1 MPTIEELFKTK
12 KLISGQTA
20 EQQYDIRNTADI
32 KRTPYNVLM
41 RPSFAIAQL
50 ARKTLSGR
58 LSETKLEEE
67 VTGLRILATTTSPI
81 IYGTDVL
88 KFSKK
93 TRGIV
98 EDMKQGAN
106 GTEGVVGKLT
116 SFIEKGEKFGN
127 DLLSKIGAKLPEDLI
142 PSRIVLNTD
151 FKNGKVSKTMVTLAN
166 LKSNSGGNLLGNL
179 IKDNLQGRPNP
190 NQILGSALSLGKKKL
205 NTLLLGSP
213 SQAAVNFAKDG
224 GDNYDNNSPYGGVL
238 RGAQYLPEDLINL
251 RNDLSSKLNTY
262 EKPAEPTPFT
272 VAKIPYTNYIAVPVF
287 SKEPKQMYS
296 KAKSIAT
303 ENLLEVKKGMAD
315 YSKTGKRGDELNRLV
330 QYNSKDGLKPDDR
343 DPNLP
348 TLKSL
353 DLVELKFWSVAKQAA
368 VNFRATVTGIT
379 ETVSPTWDTQK
390 FVGNPFNFYTY
401 SNIERSVNFAFKIY
415 ALNADELKAC
425 WQKINFLTNL
435 TYPQGYAGNI
445 AVIPPFIRFTL
456 GSMHVN
462 KEAFISDLSY
472 EIPDDAPWEI
482 DAEGLGM
489 GEYILPKV
497 VNVTITLKL
506 VETVGSTHQLA
517 TAERKA
523 VAETKKA
530 DGTVVPAVPAAPAIA
545 ASAKRLYGYGASNPN
560 QIVND
565 DRVKNLDKGGDPL
578 KTTQV
583 SDSPNASAAQKAENP
598 VATAPK
604 ESQDPKGIPVEEY
617 KGYKIYLKQNLPYF
631 YMESRSG
638 DGPVVHKGPESRSAT
653 EGELIRFEKDWI
665 DNEAGAA
672 SAFKEVGKD
681 IANKLNNQSILL
693 GGY

>member
-41 RPSFAIAQL
+41 RPSFKIAEI
-50 ARKTLSGR
+50 ARRNLSSR
-58 LSETKLEEE
+58 LGETKLEAE
-67 VTGLRILATTTSPI
+67 VTGLRILANTTSPI
-81 IYGTDVL
+81 IYGTDIL
-88 KFSKK
+88 KFSTK

-98 EDMKQGAN
+98 EEMKQGAN

-116 SFIEKGEKFGN
+116 SFINKAEKFGN

-142 PSRIVLNTD
+142 PSRIVLNSD
-151 FKNGKVSKTMVTLAN
+151 FKKSKVSNTMVTLAT
-166 LKSNSGGNLLGNL
+166 LKTNSGGNLLGKL
-179 IKDNLQGRPNP
+179 IKNNLQGRPNP
-190 NQILGSALSLGKKKL
+190 NQILGSALELGKKKL

-224 GDNYDNNSPYGGVL
+224 GDKYDNDSPYGEVMI
-238 RGAQYLPEDLINL
+238 GAQYLPEDLIDI
-251 RNDLSSKLNTY
+251 RNDLSSKYVAY
-262 EKPAEPTPFT
+262 ETP
-272 VAKIPYTNYIAVPVF
+272 KINLPLPITNYIAVPTF

-296 KAKSIAT
+296 KTKLMDS
-303 ENLLEVKKGMAD
+303 LEVKRGIRKG
-315 YSKTGKRGDELNRLV
+315 SDELNRLV
-330 QYNSKDGLKPDDR
+330 QYDSTDGLTPNGR

-368 VNFRATVTGIT
+368 VNFRATITGIT

-472 EIPDDAPWEI
+472 EIPDDAPWETGE
-482 DAEGLGM
+482 DGM
-489 GEYILPKV
+489 GEYILPKL
-497 VNVTITLKL
+497 VNVTMTLKL
-506 VETVGSTHQLA
+506 VETVGSTYQMA

-523 VAETKKA
+523 VAEGKTA
-530 DGTVVPAVPAAPAIA
+530 DGKVVPAVPAAPAIA
-545 ASAKRLYGYGASNPN
+545 PSAKRLYGYGASNPN
-560 QIVND
+560 QIIND
-565 DRVKNLDKGGDPL
+565 DKIKNLDKGGDPL
-578 KTTQV
+578 KQTQV
-583 SDSPNASAAQKAENP
+583 SDSPNASTSQKAENP
-598 VATAPK
+598 VKAAQPSK
-604 ESQDPKGIPVEEY
+604 EDIEAIIKAITT
-617 KGYKIYLKQNLPYF
+617 KKI
-631 YMESRSG
+631 
-638 DGPVVHKGPESRSAT
+638 
-653 EGELIRFEKDWI
+653 
-665 DNEAGAA
+665 
-672 SAFKEVGKD
+672 
-681 IANKLNNQSILL
+681 
-693 GGY
+693 

>member
-41 RPSFAIAQL
+41 RPSFKIAEI
-50 ARKTLSGR
+50 ARRNLSSR
-58 LSETKLEEE
+58 LGETKLEAE
-67 VTGLRILATTTSPI
+67 VTGLRILASTTSPI
-81 IYGTDVL
+81 IYGTDIL
-88 KFSKK
+88 KFAKK

-98 EDMKQGAN
+98 EDMKQGTSGAEA
-106 GTEGVVGKLT
+106 GVGKLT
-116 SFIEKGEKFGN
+116 SFINKAENFGN
-127 DLLSKIGAKLPEDLI
+127 NLLSKIGAKLPEDLI
-142 PSRIVLNTD
+142 PSRIVLNSD
-151 FKNGKVSKTMVTLAN
+151 FKKGKVSDTMVTLSK
-166 LKSNSGGNLLGNL
+166 LKTNSGGNLLGKL

-190 NQILGSALSLGKKKL
+190 NQILGSALELGKKKL

-224 GDNYDNNSPYGGVL
+224 GDNYDIESPYGKVMTPAL
-238 RGAQYLPEDLINL
+238 YLKEDAIAE
-251 RNDLSSKLNTY
+251 RNDLSSKFVAY
-262 EKPAEPTPFT
+262 EPDKFNLPLP
-272 VAKIPYTNYIAVPVF
+272 ITNYIAVPAF

-296 KAKSIAT
+296 KRKSTAT
-303 ENLLEVKKGMAD
+303 ENLLEVKKGMRNG
-315 YSKTGKRGDELNRLV
+315 SDELNRIV
-330 QYNSKDGLKPDDR
+330 QYESADGLKPSGR
-343 DPNLP
+343 DVNLP

-368 VNFRATVTGIT
+368 VNFRATLTGIT
-379 ETVSPTWDTQK
+379 ETISPTWDTQK

-401 SNIERSVNFAFKIY
+401 SNIERSINFAFKIY

-445 AVIPPFIRFTL
+445 AVVPPFIRFTL

-489 GEYILPKV
+489 GEYILPKIL
-497 VNVTITLKL
+497 NVTMTLKL
-506 VETVGSTHQLA
+506 VETVGSTYQMA

-523 VAETKKA
+523 VAEGKTA
-530 DGTVVPAVPAAPAIA
+530 DGKVVPAVPAAPAIA

-560 QIVND
+560 QILND
-565 DRVKNLDKGGDPL
+565 DRIKNLDKGGDPI
-578 KTTQV
+578 KQTQV
-583 SDSPNASAAQKAENP
+583 SDSPNASTAEKPENP
-598 VATAPK
+598 VAEAPK
-604 ESQDPKGIPVEEY
+604 QKIGPNGIFVEKYKDLNIYKKPKGGNFVYIV
-617 KGYKIYLKQNLPYF
+617 
-631 YMESRSG
+631 R
-638 DGPVVHKGPESRSAT
+638 DGEQPLHAGPEGRR
-653 EGELIRFEKDWI
+653 EDELLSYERKWI
-665 DNEAGAA
+665 DNFVDGP
-672 SAFKEVGKD
+672 SR
-681 IANKLNNQSILL
+681 
-693 GGY
+693 

>member
-50 ARKTLSGR
+50 ARKNLSSR
-58 LSETKLEEE
+58 LKETKLEEE
-67 VTGLRILATTTSPI
+67 VTGLRILASTTSPI
-81 IYGTDVL
+81 IYGTDIL
-88 KFSKK
+88 KFSRK

-116 SFIEKGEKFGN
+116 SFISKAESFGN
-127 DLLSKIGAKLPEDLI
+127 NLLSKIGAKLPEDLI
-142 PSRIVLNTD
+142 PSRIVLNSD
-151 FKNGKVSKTMVTLAN
+151 FKKSKVSETMVTLTK
-166 LKSNSGGNLLGNL
+166 LKTNSGGNLLGKL

-190 NQILGSALSLGKKKL
+190 NQILGSALELGKKKL

-224 GDNYDNNSPYGGVL
+224 GDNYDIDSKYGETMI
-238 RGAQYLPEDLINL
+238 GAQYLPDDLIDM
-251 RNDLSSKLNTY
+251 RNDLSSKY
-262 EKPAEPTPFT
+262 VAYKTPE
-272 VAKIPYTNYIAVPVF
+272 INLPLPITNYISVPTF

-296 KAKSIAT
+296 KTKSM
-303 ENLLEVKKGMAD
+303 NSLEVKRGMRNG
-315 YSKTGKRGDELNRLV
+315 SDELNRIV
-330 QYNSKDGLKPDDR
+330 QYESADGLKPSGR
-343 DPNLP
+343 DVNLP

-368 VNFRATVTGIT
+368 VNFRATLTGIT

-445 AVIPPFIRFTL
+445 AVVPPFIRFTL
-456 GSMHVN
+456 GSMYVN

-472 EIPDDAPWEI
+472 EIPDDAPWETGE
-482 DAEGLGM
+482 DGM
-489 GEYILPKV
+489 DEYILPKI
-497 VNVTITLKL
+497 VNVTMTLKL
-506 VETVGSTHQLA
+506 VETVGSTYQMGV
-517 TAERKA
+517 AERKA
-523 VAETKKA
+523 VAEGKTA
-530 DGTVVPAVPAAPAIA
+530 DGKVVPAVPAAPGIA

-560 QIVND
+560 QILND
-565 DRVKNLDKGGDPL
+565 DRIKNLDKGGDPL
-578 KTTQV
+578 KQTQV
-583 SDSPNASAAQKAENP
+583 SDSPNASAAQKTGNP
-598 VATAPK
+598 VAEAPK
-604 ESQDPKGIPVEEY
+604 EPQDPKGKFVGDY
-617 KGYKIYLKQNLPYF
+617 KGLKLYVKDVNGGNKIITSYKGDAAITNNATNKNNKGKLTEAQLIQYEKEYIDKNLT
-631 YMESRSG
+631 R
-638 DGPVVHKGPESRSAT
+638 
-653 EGELIRFEKDWI
+653 
-665 DNEAGAA
+665 
-672 SAFKEVGKD
+672 
-681 IANKLNNQSILL
+681 LL
-693 GGY
+693 DK

>member
-81 IYGTDVL
+81 IYGTDIL
-88 KFSKK
+88 KFSRK

-98 EDMKQGAN
+98 EDMKQGTGGA
-106 GTEGVVGKLT
+106 EGIGGKLT
-116 SFIEKGEKFGN
+116 SFIAKGEKFGN
-127 DLLSKIGAKLPEDLI
+127 ELLSKIGAKLPEDLI

-151 FKNGKVSKTMVTLAN
+151 FKKSKVSETMVTLTK
-166 LKSNSGGNLLGNL
+166 LKSNSGGNLLGKL

-190 NQILGSALSLGKKKL
+190 NQILGSALELGKKKL

-224 GDNYDNNSPYGGVL
+224 GDNYDNDSKYGDVMTPAL
-238 RGAQYLPEDLINL
+238 YLKEDAIAQ
-251 RNDLSSKLNTY
+251 RNDLSSKYVAY
-262 EKPAEPTPFT
+262 ETPKFNLPLP
-272 VAKIPYTNYIAVPVF
+272 ITNYIAVPTF

-296 KAKSIAT
+296 KTKLMDS
-303 ENLLEVKKGMAD
+303 LEVKKGMRNG
-315 YSKTGKRGDELNRLV
+315 SDELNRIV
-330 QYNSKDGLKPDDR
+330 QYESADGLKPTGR
-343 DPNLP
+343 DATLP
-348 TLKSL
+348 TLKEL

-368 VNFRATVTGIT
+368 INFRATVTGIT

-456 GSMHVN
+456 GSMHIN

-472 EIPDDAPWEI
+472 EIPDDAPWETG
-482 DAEGLGM
+482 ENGM
-489 GEYILPKV
+489 SEYILPKII
-497 VNVTITLKL
+497 NVTITLKL

-530 DGTVVPAVPAAPAIA
+530 DGTVVPAVPAAPGIA

-560 QIVND
+560 QILND
-565 DRVKNLDKGGDPL
+565 DRIKNLDKGGDPI
-578 KTTQV
+578 KQTQV
-583 SDSPNASAAQKAENP
+583 SDSPNTSTAQKPENP
-598 VATAPK
+598 VAAAPK
-604 ESQDPKGIPVEEY
+604 EPEDPKGKLITEY
-617 KGYKIYLKQNLPYF
+617 KGLKLYETQRGPYKTITSWK
-631 YMESRSG
+631 G
-638 DGPVVHKGPESRSAT
+638 DENWYTGPA
-653 EGELIRFEKDWI
+653 
-665 DNEAGAA
+665 NAAA
-672 SAFKEVGKD
+672 STQLLVDTMKLFIDSRLENEGKRT
-681 IANKLNNQSILL
+681 A
-693 GGY
+693 

>member
-1 MPTIEELFKTK
+1 
-12 KLISGQTA
+12 
-20 EQQYDIRNTADI
+20 
-32 KRTPYNVLM
+32 
-41 RPSFAIAQL
+41 
-50 ARKTLSGR
+50 
-58 LSETKLEEE
+58 
-67 VTGLRILATTTSPI
+67 
-81 IYGTDVL
+81 
-88 KFSKK
+88 
-93 TRGIV
+93 
-98 EDMKQGAN
+98 
-106 GTEGVVGKLT
+106 
-116 SFIEKGEKFGN
+116 
-127 DLLSKIGAKLPEDLI
+127 
-142 PSRIVLNTD
+142 
-151 FKNGKVSKTMVTLAN
+151 MVTLTK
-166 LKSNSGGNLLGNL
+166 LKSNSGGNLLGKL

-190 NQILGSALSLGKKKL
+190 NQILGSALELGKKKL

-224 GDNYDNNSPYGGVL
+224 GDNYDNDSPYGKVMT
-238 RGAQYLPEDLINL
+238 GAQYLPEDMIDL
-251 RNDLSSKLNTY
+251 RNDLSSKY
-262 EKPAEPTPFT
+262 VAYKTPE
-272 VAKIPYTNYIAVPVF
+272 VNLPLPITNYIPVPTF

-296 KAKSIAT
+296 KRKSIAT
-303 ENLLEVKKGMAD
+303 ENLLEVKKGMRNG
-315 YSKTGKRGDELNRLV
+315 SDELNRIV
-330 QYNSKDGLKPDDR
+330 QYESADGLKPTGR
-343 DPNLP
+343 DATLP

-560 QIVND
+560 QILND
-565 DRVKNLDKGGDPL
+565 DRIKNLDKGGDPI
-578 KTTQV
+578 KQTQV
-583 SDSPNASAAQKAENP
+583 SDSPNTSTAEKPENP
-598 VATAPK
+598 VAEAPK
-604 ESQDPKGIPVEEY
+604 QKIGPNGIFVEKYKDLNIYKKPKGGNFVYIV
-617 KGYKIYLKQNLPYF
+617 
-631 YMESRSG
+631 R
-638 DGPVVHKGPESRSAT
+638 DGEQPLHAGPEGRR
-653 EGELIRFEKDWI
+653 EDELLSYERKWI
-665 DNEAGAA
+665 DNFVDGP
-672 SAFKEVGKD
+672 SR
-681 IANKLNNQSILL
+681 
-693 GGY
+693 

>member
-50 ARKTLSGR
+50 ARKTLSSR
-58 LSETKLEEE
+58 LKETKLEAE
-67 VTGLRILATTTSPI
+67 VTGLRILASTTSPI
-81 IYGTDVL
+81 IYGTDIL

-98 EDMKQGAN
+98 EDMKLGAN
-106 GTEGVVGKLT
+106 GTVGLTGKLS
-116 SFIEKGEKFGN
+116 SFIAKAENFGN

-142 PSRIVLNTD
+142 PSRIVLNSD
-151 FKNGKVSKTMVTLAN
+151 FKKSKVSETIVTLTK
-166 LKSNSGGNLLGNL
+166 LKTNSGGNLLGKL

-190 NQILGSALSLGKKKL
+190 NQILGSALELGKKKL

-224 GDNYDNNSPYGGVL
+224 GDNYDNDSKYGRVMV
-238 RGAQYLPEDLINL
+238 GAQFLTQDLIEL
-251 RNDLSSKLNTY
+251 RNDLSSKY
-262 EKPAEPTPFT
+262 VAYKTPNVT
-272 VAKIPYTNYIAVPVF
+272 PLPITNYIAVPTF

-296 KAKSIAT
+296 KRKSTAT

-330 QYNSKDGLKPDDR
+330 QYNSKDGLTPDDR

-348 TLKSL
+348 SLKSL

-368 VNFRATVTGIT
+368 VNFRATLTGIT

-445 AVIPPFIRFTL
+445 AVVPPFIRFTL

-489 GEYILPKV
+489 SEYILPKLI
-497 VNVTITLKL
+497 NVTMTLKL
-506 VETVGSTHQLA
+506 VETVGSTYQMA
-517 TAERKA
+517 TGERKA
-523 VAETKKA
+523 VAEGKTA
-530 DGTVVPAVPAAPAIA
+530 DGKVVPAVPAAPAIA
-545 ASAKRLYGYGASNPN
+545 ATAKRLYGYGASNPN
-560 QIVND
+560 QILNVD
-565 DRVKNLDKGGDPL
+565 TTKNLDKGGDPI
-578 KTTQV
+578 KQTQV
-583 SDSPNASAAQKAENP
+583 SDSPNVSAAQKTENP
-598 VATAPK
+598 VAEAPK
-604 ESQDPKGIPVEEY
+604 QKMGPNGIFVEKYKDFNIYKKPKPPNMQYSV
-617 KGYKIYLKQNLPYF
+617 
-631 YMESRSG
+631 RDG
-638 DGPVVHKGPESRSAT
+638 DGVIHIGPESRGD
-653 EGELIRFEKDWI
+653 EGELLRYERKFI
-665 DNEAGAA
+665 DAL
-672 SAFKEVGKD
+672 
-681 IANKLNNQSILL
+681 IAR
-693 GGY
+693 

>member
-81 IYGTDVL
+81 IYGTDIL
-88 KFSKK
+88 KFSRK

-98 EDMKQGAN
+98 EDMKQGTGGA
-106 GTEGVVGKLT
+106 EGIGGNLT
-116 SFIEKGEKFGN
+116 SFINKAESFGN
-127 DLLSKIGAKLPEDLI
+127 NLLSKIGAKLPEDLI

-151 FKNGKVSKTMVTLAN
+151 FKKSKVSETMVTLTK
-166 LKSNSGGNLLGNL
+166 LKSNSGGNLLGKL

-190 NQILGSALSLGKKKL
+190 NQILGSALELGKKKL

-213 SQAAVNFAKDG
+213 SQAAVNFAKNG
-224 GDNYDNNSPYGGVL
+224 GDNYDIDSKYGDAMI
-238 RGAQYLPEDLINL
+238 GAQYLPDDLIDI
-251 RNDLSSKLNTY
+251 RNDLSSKY
-262 EKPAEPTPFT
+262 VAYKTPE
-272 VAKIPYTNYIAVPVF
+272 INLPLPITNYIPVPTF

-296 KAKSIAT
+296 KRKSIAT
-303 ENLLEVKKGMAD
+303 ENSLEVKKGMRNG
-315 YSKTGKRGDELNRLV
+315 SDELNRLV
-330 QYNSKDGLKPDDR
+330 QYDSTDGLTPNGR
-343 DPNLP
+343 DKTLP

-368 VNFRATVTGIT
+368 VNFRATLTGIT

-497 VNVTITLKL
+497 VNVTMTLKL
-506 VETVGSTHQLA
+506 VETVGSTYQMA

-530 DGTVVPAVPAAPAIA
+530 DGTVVPAVPAAPGIA
-545 ASAKRLYGYGASNPN
+545 PSAKRLYGYGASNPN

-565 DRVKNLDKGGDPL
+565 DTAKNLDKGGDPL

-583 SDSPNASAAQKAENP
+583 SDSPNTSTAQKPENP
-598 VATAPK
+598 VAEAPK
-604 ESQDPKGIPVEEY
+604 EKMLMAEDKVEFVTTKVETPVT
-617 KGYKIYLKQNLPYF
+617 GYL
-631 YMESRSG
+631 
-638 DGPVVHKGPESRSAT
+638 D
-653 EGELIRFEKDWI
+653 
-665 DNEAGAA
+665 
-672 SAFKEVGKD
+672 
-681 IANKLNNQSILL
+681 KL
-693 GGY
+693 

>member
-50 ARKTLSGR
+50 ARKTLSSR
-58 LSETKLEEE
+58 LKETKLEAE
-67 VTGLRILATTTSPI
+67 VTGLRILASTTSPI
-81 IYGTDVL
+81 IYGTDIL

-98 EDMKQGAN
+98 EDMKLGAN
-106 GTEGVVGKLT
+106 GTVGLTGKLS
-116 SFIEKGEKFGN
+116 SFIAKAENFGN

-142 PSRIVLNTD
+142 PSRIVLNSD
-151 FKNGKVSKTMVTLAN
+151 FKKSKVSDTMVTLTK
-166 LKSNSGGNLLGNL
+166 LKTNSGGNLLGKL

-190 NQILGSALSLGKKKL
+190 NQILGSALELGKKKL

-224 GDNYDNNSPYGGVL
+224 GDNYDNDSKYGRVMV
-238 RGAQYLPEDLINL
+238 GAQFLTQDLIEL
-251 RNDLSSKLNTY
+251 RNDLSSKY
-262 EKPAEPTPFT
+262 VAYKTPNVT
-272 VAKIPYTNYIAVPVF
+272 PLPITNYIAVPTF

-296 KAKSIAT
+296 KRKSTAT

-330 QYNSKDGLKPDDR
+330 QYNSKDGLTPDDR

-348 TLKSL
+348 SLKSL

-368 VNFRATVTGIT
+368 VNFRATLTGIT

-415 ALNADELKAC
+415 ALNAGELKAC

-445 AVIPPFIRFTL
+445 AVVPPFIRFTL
-456 GSMHVN
+456 GSMYVN

-472 EIPDDAPWEI
+472 EIPDDAPWETGE
-482 DAEGLGM
+482 DGM
-489 GEYILPKV
+489 DEYILPKLI
-497 VNVTITLKL
+497 NVTMTLKL
-506 VETVGSTHQLA
+506 VETVGSTYQMA
-517 TAERKA
+517 TGERKA
-523 VAETKKA
+523 VAEGKTA
-530 DGTVVPAVPAAPAIA
+530 DGKVVPAVPAAPAIA

-560 QIVND
+560 QILNVD
-565 DRVKNLDKGGDPL
+565 TSKNLDKGGDPI
-578 KTTQV
+578 KQTQV
-583 SDSPNASAAQKAENP
+583 SDSPNASAAQKTENP
-598 VATAPK
+598 VAEAPK
-604 ESQDPKGIPVEEY
+604 QKMGPNGIFVEKYKDFNIYKKPKPPNMQYSV
-617 KGYKIYLKQNLPYF
+617 
-631 YMESRSG
+631 RDG
-638 DGPVVHKGPESRSAT
+638 DGVIHIGPESRGD
-653 EGELIRFEKDWI
+653 EGELLRYERKFI
-665 DNEAGAA
+665 DAL
-672 SAFKEVGKD
+672 
-681 IANKLNNQSILL
+681 IAR
-693 GGY
+693 

>member
-50 ARKTLSGR
+50 ARKNLSSR
-58 LSETKLEEE
+58 LGETKLEEE
-67 VTGLRILATTTSPI
+67 VTGLRILASTTSPI
-81 IYGTDVL
+81 IYGTDIL

-98 EDMKQGAN
+98 EDMKQGTSGAEA
-106 GTEGVVGKLT
+106 GVGKLT
-116 SFIEKGEKFGN
+116 SFINKAEKFGN
-127 DLLSKIGAKLPEDLI
+127 NLLSKIGAKLPEDLI
-142 PSRIVLNTD
+142 PSRIVLNSD
-151 FKNGKVSKTMVTLAN
+151 FKKGKVSDTMVTLTK
-166 LKSNSGGNLLGNL
+166 LKTNSGGNLLGKL

-190 NQILGSALSLGKKKL
+190 NQILGSALELGKKKL

-224 GDNYDNNSPYGGVL
+224 GDNYDNDSPYGKVMTPAL
-238 RGAQYLPEDLINL
+238 FLKEDAIAQ
-251 RNDLSSKLNTY
+251 RNDLSSKFVAY
-262 EKPAEPTPFT
+262 EADKFNLPLP
-272 VAKIPYTNYIAVPVF
+272 ITNYIAVPTF

-296 KAKSIAT
+296 KTKLMDS
-303 ENLLEVKKGMAD
+303 LEVKRGMRNG
-315 YSKTGKRGDELNRLV
+315 SDELNRIV
-330 QYNSKDGLKPDDR
+330 QYNSTDGLAPNKEER

-368 VNFRATVTGIT
+368 VNFRATLTGIT

-445 AVIPPFIRFTL
+445 AVVAPFIRFTL
-456 GSMHVN
+456 GSMYAN

-472 EIPDDAPWEI
+472 EIPDDAPWETGE
-482 DAEGLGM
+482 DGM
-489 GEYILPKV
+489 DEYILPKI
-497 VNVTITLKL
+497 VNVTMALKL
-506 VETVGSTHQLA
+506 VETVGSTYQMA
-517 TAERKA
+517 TGERKA
-523 VAETKKA
+523 VAEGKTA
-530 DGTVVPAVPAAPAIA
+530 DGKVVPAVPAAPAIA

-560 QIVND
+560 QILND
-565 DRVKNLDKGGDPL
+565 DRIKNLDKGGDPI
-578 KTTQV
+578 KQTQV
-583 SDSPNASAAQKAENP
+583 SDSPNASTAEKPENP
-598 VATAPK
+598 VAEAPK
-604 ESQDPKGIPVEEY
+604 QKIGPNGIFVEKYKDFNIYKKPKGGNFVYIV
-617 KGYKIYLKQNLPYF
+617 
-631 YMESRSG
+631 R
-638 DGPVVHKGPESRSAT
+638 DGEQPLHAGPEGRR
-653 EGELIRFEKDWI
+653 EDELLSYERKWI
-665 DNEAGAA
+665 DNFTGP
-672 SAFKEVGKD
+672 
-681 IANKLNNQSILL
+681 L
-693 GGY
+693 GT

>member
-50 ARKTLSGR
+50 ARKTLSSR
-58 LSETKLEEE
+58 LKETKLEAE
-67 VTGLRILATTTSPI
+67 VTGLRILANTTSPI
-81 IYGTDVL
+81 IYGTDIL

-98 EDMKQGAN
+98 EEMKQGAN

-127 DLLSKIGAKLPEDLI
+127 DLLSKIGAKLPEQLI

-213 SQAAVNFAKDG
+213 SQAAVNFAKNG
-224 GDNYDNNSPYGGVL
+224 GDNYDIDSKYGDAMI
-238 RGAQYLPEDLINL
+238 GAQYLPDDLIDI
-251 RNDLSSKLNTY
+251 RNDLSSKY
-262 EKPAEPTPFT
+262 VAYKTPE
-272 VAKIPYTNYIAVPVF
+272 INLPLPITNYIAVPAF

-296 KAKSIAT
+296 KTKLMDS
-303 ENLLEVKKGMAD
+303 LEVKKGMRNG
-315 YSKTGKRGDELNRLV
+315 SDELNRIV
-330 QYNSKDGLKPDDR
+330 QYESADGLKPSGR
-343 DPNLP
+343 DVNLP
-348 TLKSL
+348 TLKDL

-368 VNFRATVTGIT
+368 VNFRATLTGIT

-435 TYPQGYAGNI
+435 TYPQSYAGNI
-445 AVIPPFIRFTL
+445 AVVPPFIRFTL
-456 GSMHVN
+456 GSMYVN

-472 EIPDDAPWEI
+472 EIPDDAPWETGE
-482 DAEGLGM
+482 DGM
-489 GEYILPKV
+489 GEYILPKL
-497 VNVTITLKL
+497 VNVTMTLKL
-506 VETVGSTHQLA
+506 VETVGSTYQMA
-517 TAERKA
+517 TAERKE
-523 VAETKKA
+523 VAEKTV
-530 DGTVVPAVPAAPAIA
+530 DGKVVPAVPAAPAIA

-560 QIVND
+560 QIIND
-565 DRVKNLDKGGDPL
+565 DRIKNLDKGGDPI
-578 KTTQV
+578 KQTQV
-583 SDSPNASAAQKAENP
+583 SDSPNTTAAQKTENP
-598 VATAPK
+598 VAEGIKPAVGTTAISGFANPTLTGLTDAELGK
-604 ESQDPKGIPVEEY
+604 ALQ
-617 KGYKIYLKQNLPYF
+617 LKALQ
-631 YMESRSG
+631 
-638 DGPVVHKGPESRSAT
+638 
-653 EGELIRFEKDWI
+653 EKVI
-665 DNEAGAA
+665 KARNTR
-672 SAFKEVGKD
+672 
-681 IANKLNNQSILL
+681 
-693 GGY
+693 

>member
-81 IYGTDVL
+81 IYGTDIL
-88 KFSKK
+88 KFSRK

-98 EDMKQGAN
+98 EDMKQGTGGA
-106 GTEGVVGKLT
+106 EGIGGKLT
-116 SFIEKGEKFGN
+116 SFIAKGEKFGN
-127 DLLSKIGAKLPEDLI
+127 ELLSKIGAKLPEDLI
-142 PSRIVLNTD
+142 PSRIVLNSD
-151 FKNGKVSKTMVTLAN
+151 FKKSKVSETMVTLTK
-166 LKSNSGGNLLGNL
+166 LKSNSGGNLLGKL

-190 NQILGSALSLGKKKL
+190 NQILGSALELGKKKL

-224 GDNYDNNSPYGGVL
+224 GDNYDIDSKYGDTMI
-238 RGAQYLPEDLINL
+238 GAQYLPDDLIDM
-251 RNDLSSKLNTY
+251 RNDLSSKY
-262 EKPAEPTPFT
+262 VAYKTPE
-272 VAKIPYTNYIAVPVF
+272 VNLPLPITNYIAPPPF

-296 KAKSIAT
+296 KRKSIAT
-303 ENLLEVKKGMAD
+303 ENLLEVKKGMRNG
-315 YSKTGKRGDELNRLV
+315 SDELNRLV
-330 QYNSKDGLKPDDR
+330 QYDSTDGLTPNGR
-343 DPNLP
+343 DKTLP

-506 VETVGSTHQLA
+506 VETVGSTYQMA

-530 DGTVVPAVPAAPAIA
+530 DGTVVPAVPAAPGIA

-565 DRVKNLDKGGDPL
+565 DKAKNLDKGGDPL
-578 KTTQV
+578 KSTQV
-583 SDSPNASAAQKAENP
+583 SDSPNTSTAEKPENP
-598 VATAPK
+598 VAEAPK
-604 ESQDPKGIPVEEY
+604 QKIGPNGIFVEKYKDLNIYKKPKGGNFVYIV
-617 KGYKIYLKQNLPYF
+617 
-631 YMESRSG
+631 R
-638 DGPVVHKGPESRSAT
+638 DGEQPLHAGPEGRR
-653 EGELIRFEKDWI
+653 EDELLSYERKWI
-665 DNEAGAA
+665 DNFTGP
-672 SAFKEVGKD
+672 
-681 IANKLNNQSILL
+681 L
-693 GGY
+693 GN

>member
-41 RPSFAIAQL
+41 RPSFKIAEI
-50 ARKTLSGR
+50 ARRNLSSR
-58 LSETKLEEE
+58 LGETKLEAE
-67 VTGLRILATTTSPI
+67 VTGLRILASTTSPI
-81 IYGTDVL
+81 IYGTDIL
-88 KFSKK
+88 KFAKK

-98 EDMKQGAN
+98 EDMKQGTSGAEA
-106 GTEGVVGKLT
+106 GVGKLT
-116 SFIEKGEKFGN
+116 SFINKAEKFGS
-127 DLLSKIGAKLPEDLI
+127 DLLSKIGVKLPEDLI
-142 PSRIVLNTD
+142 PSRIILNSD
-151 FKNGKVSKTMVTLAN
+151 FKKGKVSDTMVTLTK
-166 LKSNSGGNLLGNL
+166 LKTNSGGNLLGKL

-190 NQILGSALSLGKKKL
+190 NQILGSALELGKKKL

-224 GDNYDNNSPYGGVL
+224 GDNYDNDSKYGDVMTPAL
-238 RGAQYLPEDLINL
+238 YLKEDAIAQ
-251 RNDLSSKLNTY
+251 RNDLSSKYVAY
-262 EKPAEPTPFT
+262 ETPKFNLPLP
-272 VAKIPYTNYIAVPVF
+272 ITNYIAVPTF

-296 KAKSIAT
+296 KRKSIAT
-303 ENLLEVKKGMAD
+303 ENLLEVKKGMRNG
-315 YSKTGKRGDELNRLV
+315 SDELNRIV
-330 QYNSKDGLKPDDR
+330 QYESADGSKPTGR
-343 DPNLP
+343 DENLP

-368 VNFRATVTGIT
+368 VNFRATLTGIT

-445 AVIPPFIRFTL
+445 AVVAPFIRFTL
-456 GSMHVN
+456 GSMYVN

-489 GEYILPKV
+489 SEYILPKLI
-497 VNVTITLKL
+497 NVTMALKL
-506 VETVGSTHQLA
+506 VETVGSTYQMGF
-517 TAERKA
+517 AERKA
-523 VAETKKA
+523 VAEGKTA
-530 DGTVVPAVPAAPAIA
+530 DGKVVPAVPAAPAIA

-560 QIVND
+560 QILND
-565 DRVKNLDKGGDPL
+565 DRIKNLDKGGDPL
-578 KTTQV
+578 KQTQV
-583 SDSPNASAAQKAENP
+583 SDSPNASTAEKPENP
-598 VATAPK
+598 VAEAPK
-604 ESQDPKGIPVEEY
+604 QKIGPNGIFVEKYKDLNIYKKPKGGNFVYIV
-617 KGYKIYLKQNLPYF
+617 
-631 YMESRSG
+631 R
-638 DGPVVHKGPESRSAT
+638 DGEQPLHAGPEGRR
-653 EGELIRFEKDWI
+653 EDELLSYERKWI
-665 DNEAGAA
+665 DNFTGP
-672 SAFKEVGKD
+672 
-681 IANKLNNQSILL
+681 L
-693 GGY
+693 GN

>member
-50 ARKTLSGR
+50 ARKNLSSR
-58 LSETKLEEE
+58 LGETKLEEE
-67 VTGLRILATTTSPI
+67 VTGLRILASTTSPI
-81 IYGTDVL
+81 IYGTDIL
-88 KFSKK
+88 KFSRK

-98 EDMKQGAN
+98 EDMKQGTSGAEA
-106 GTEGVVGKLT
+106 GVGKLT
-116 SFIEKGEKFGN
+116 SFINKAESFGN
-127 DLLSKIGAKLPEDLI
+127 NLLSKIGAKLPEDLI
-142 PSRIVLNTD
+142 PSRIVLNSD
-151 FKNGKVSKTMVTLAN
+151 FKKSKVSETMVTLTK
-166 LKSNSGGNLLGNL
+166 LKTNSGGNLLGKL

-190 NQILGSALSLGKKKL
+190 NQILGSAVELGKKKL

-224 GDNYDNNSPYGGVL
+224 GDSYDNDSPYGKVMTPAL
-238 RGAQYLPEDLINL
+238 YLKEDAIAQ
-251 RNDLSSKLNTY
+251 RNDLSSKFVAY
-262 EKPAEPTPFT
+262 EADKFNLPLP
-272 VAKIPYTNYIAVPVF
+272 ITNYIAVPTF

-296 KAKSIAT
+296 KRKSIAT
-303 ENLLEVKKGMAD
+303 ENLLEVKKGMRNG
-315 YSKTGKRGDELNRLV
+315 SDELNRIV
-330 QYNSKDGLKPDDR
+330 QYESADGSKPTGR
-343 DPNLP
+343 DENLP

-368 VNFRATVTGIT
+368 VNFRATLTGIT

-445 AVIPPFIRFTL
+445 AVVAPFIRFTL
-456 GSMHVN
+456 GSMYVN

-489 GEYILPKV
+489 DEYILPKI
-497 VNVTITLKL
+497 VNVTMALKL
-506 VETVGSTHQLA
+506 VETVGSTYQMA

-523 VAETKKA
+523 VAEGKTA
-530 DGTVVPAVPAAPAIA
+530 DGKVVPAVPAAPAIA

-560 QIVND
+560 QILND
-565 DRVKNLDKGGDPL
+565 DRIKNLDKGGDPI
-578 KTTQV
+578 KQTQV
-583 SDSPNASAAQKAENP
+583 SDSPNASTAEKPENP
-598 VATAPK
+598 VAEAPK
-604 ESQDPKGIPVEEY
+604 QKIGPNGIFVEKYKDLNIYKKPKGGNFVYIV
-617 KGYKIYLKQNLPYF
+617 
-631 YMESRSG
+631 R
-638 DGPVVHKGPESRSAT
+638 DGEQPLHAGPEGRR
-653 EGELIRFEKDWI
+653 EDELLSYERKWI
-665 DNEAGAA
+665 DNFVDGP
-672 SAFKEVGKD
+672 SR
-681 IANKLNNQSILL
+681 
-693 GGY
+693 

>member
-58 LSETKLEEE
+58 LRETKLEEE

-81 IYGTDVL
+81 IYGTDIL
-88 KFSKK
+88 KFSRK

-98 EDMKQGAN
+98 EDMKQGTGGA
-106 GTEGVVGKLT
+106 EGIGGKLT
-116 SFIEKGEKFGN
+116 SFINKAESFGN
-127 DLLSKIGAKLPEDLI
+127 ELLSKIGAKLPEDLI
-142 PSRIVLNTD
+142 PSRIVLNSD
-151 FKNGKVSKTMVTLAN
+151 FKKSKVSDTMVTLTK
-166 LKSNSGGNLLGNL
+166 LKSNSGGNLLGKL

-190 NQILGSALSLGKKKL
+190 NQILGSALELGKKKL

-224 GDNYDNNSPYGGVL
+224 GDNYDNDSKYGDVMTPAL
-238 RGAQYLPEDLINL
+238 YLKQDAIAQ
-251 RNDLSSKLNTY
+251 RNDLSSKYVAY
-262 EKPAEPTPFT
+262 ETPKFNLPLP
-272 VAKIPYTNYIAVPVF
+272 ITNYIAVPTF

-296 KAKSIAT
+296 KRKSIAT
-303 ENLLEVKKGMAD
+303 ENSLEVKKGMRNG
-315 YSKTGKRGDELNRLV
+315 SDELNRIV
-330 QYNSKDGLKPDDR
+330 QYESADGLKPSGR
-343 DPNLP
+343 DVNLP
-348 TLKSL
+348 TLKDL

-368 VNFRATVTGIT
+368 VNFRATLTGIT

-435 TYPQGYAGNI
+435 TYPQGYVGNI
-445 AVIPPFIRFTL
+445 AVLPPFIRFTL

-482 DAEGLGM
+482 DADGLGM

-497 VNVTITLKL
+497 VNVTMTLKL
-506 VETVGSTHQLA
+506 VETVGSTYQP
-517 TAERKA
+517 T
-523 VAETKKA
+523 VYETDAAGVIQTTDVTGK
-530 DGTVVPAVPAAPAIA
+530 DGKVQKVPVVKIAPH
-545 ASAKRLYGYGASNPN
+545 AKRLYGYGASNPN
-560 QIVND
+560 QILND
-565 DRVKNLDKGGDPL
+565 DRIKNLDKGGDPI
-578 KTTQV
+578 KQTQV
-583 SDSPNASAAQKAENP
+583 SDSPNASTAEKPENP
-598 VATAPK
+598 VAEAPK
-604 ESQDPKGIPVEEY
+604 EKMGPNGIFVEKY
-617 KGYKIYLKQNLPYF
+617 KGYSIYRKPKPPNQQY
-631 YMESRSG
+631 SVRDG
-638 DGPVVHKGPESRSAT
+638 DGVIHTGPEGRSAF
-653 EGELIRFEKDWI
+653 EELLNFERKFI
-665 DNEAGAA
+665 DN
-672 SAFKEVGKD
+672 
-681 IANKLNNQSILL
+681 L
-693 GGY
+693 GPR

>member
-41 RPSFAIAQL
+41 RPSFKIAEI
-50 ARKTLSGR
+50 ARRNLSSR
-58 LSETKLEEE
+58 LGETKLEAE
-67 VTGLRILATTTSPI
+67 VTGLRILASTTSPI
-81 IYGTDVL
+81 IYGTDIL
-88 KFSKK
+88 KFAKK

-98 EDMKQGAN
+98 EDMKQGTSGAEA
-106 GTEGVVGKLT
+106 GVGKLT
-116 SFIEKGEKFGN
+116 SFINKAENFGN
-127 DLLSKIGAKLPEDLI
+127 NLLSKIGAKLPEDLI
-142 PSRIVLNTD
+142 PSRIVLNSD
-151 FKNGKVSKTMVTLAN
+151 FKKGKVSDTMVTLTK
-166 LKSNSGGNLLGNL
+166 LKTNSGGNLLGKL

-190 NQILGSALSLGKKKL
+190 NQILGSALELGKKKL
-205 NTLLLGSP
+205 NNLLLGSP

-224 GDNYDNNSPYGGVL
+224 GDNYDIETPYGKVMTPAL
-238 RGAQYLPEDLINL
+238 YLKEDAIAQ
-251 RNDLSSKLNTY
+251 RNDLSSKFVAY
-262 EKPAEPTPFT
+262 EPDKFNLPLP
-272 VAKIPYTNYIAVPVF
+272 ITNYIAVPTF

-296 KAKSIAT
+296 KTKLMDS
-303 ENLLEVKKGMAD
+303 LEVKRGMRNG
-315 YSKTGKRGDELNRLV
+315 SDELNRIV
-330 QYNSKDGLKPDDR
+330 QYESADGLKPSGR
-343 DPNLP
+343 DVNLP

-368 VNFRATVTGIT
+368 VNFRATLTGIT

-445 AVIPPFIRFTL
+445 AVVPPFIRFTL

-489 GEYILPKV
+489 GEYILPKLI
-497 VNVTITLKL
+497 NVTMTLKL
-506 VETVGSTHQLA
+506 VETVGSTYQMA
-517 TAERKA
+517 TGERKA
-523 VAETKKA
+523 VAEGKTA
-530 DGTVVPAVPAAPAIA
+530 DGKVVPAVPAAPAIA

-560 QIVND
+560 QILNE
-565 DRVKNLDKGGDPL
+565 DRIKNLDKGGDPI
-578 KTTQV
+578 KQTQV
-583 SDSPNASAAQKAENP
+583 SDSPNASTAEKPENP
-598 VATAPK
+598 VAEAPK
-604 ESQDPKGIPVEEY
+604 QKIGPNGIFVEKYKDLNIYKKPKGGNFVYIV
-617 KGYKIYLKQNLPYF
+617 
-631 YMESRSG
+631 R
-638 DGPVVHKGPESRSAT
+638 DGEQPLHAGPEGRR
-653 EGELIRFEKDWI
+653 EDELLSYERKWI
-665 DNEAGAA
+665 DNFVDGP
-672 SAFKEVGKD
+672 SR
-681 IANKLNNQSILL
+681 
-693 GGY
+693 

>member
-58 LSETKLEEE
+58 LRETKLEEE

-81 IYGTDVL
+81 IYGTDIL
-88 KFSKK
+88 KFSRK

-98 EDMKQGAN
+98 EDMKQGTGGA
-106 GTEGVVGKLT
+106 EGIGGKLT
-116 SFIEKGEKFGN
+116 SFINKAESFGN
-127 DLLSKIGAKLPEDLI
+127 NLLSKIGAKLPEDLI
-142 PSRIVLNTD
+142 PSRIVLNSD
-151 FKNGKVSKTMVTLAN
+151 FKKSKVSDTMVTLTK
-166 LKSNSGGNLLGNL
+166 LKSNSGGNLLGKL

-190 NQILGSALSLGKKKL
+190 NQILGSALELGKKKL

-224 GDNYDNNSPYGGVL
+224 GDNYDTDSPYSRVMSL
-238 RGAQYLPEDLINL
+238 SSFLLEDNIEL
-251 RNDLSSKLNTY
+251 RNDLSSKFVAY
-262 EKPAEPTPFT
+262 ETPKFNLPLP
-272 VAKIPYTNYIAVPVF
+272 ITNYIAVPTF

-296 KAKSIAT
+296 KRKSTAT
-303 ENLLEVKKGMAD
+303 ENSLEVKKGMRNG
-315 YSKTGKRGDELNRLV
+315 SDELNRLV
-330 QYNSKDGLKPDDR
+330 QYDSTDGLTPNGR
-343 DPNLP
+343 DKTLP

-368 VNFRATVTGIT
+368 VNFRATLTGIT

-456 GSMHVN
+456 GSMHIN

-482 DAEGLGM
+482 DADGLGM

-497 VNVTITLKL
+497 VNVTMTLKL
-506 VETVGSTHQLA
+506 VETVGSTYQMA

-530 DGTVVPAVPAAPAIA
+530 DGTVVPAVPAAPGIA
-545 ASAKRLYGYGASNPN
+545 PSAKRLYGYGASNPN

-565 DRVKNLDKGGDPL
+565 DTAKNLDKGGDPL

-583 SDSPNASAAQKAENP
+583 SDSPNTSTAQKPENP
-598 VATAPK
+598 VAEAPK
-604 ESQDPKGIPVEEY
+604 EKMGPNGIFVEKY
-617 KGYKIYLKQNLPYF
+617 KGYSIYRKPKPPNQQY
-631 YMESRSG
+631 SVRDG
-638 DGPVVHKGPESRSAT
+638 DGVIHTGPEGRSAF
-653 EGELIRFEKDWI
+653 EELLNFERKFI
-665 DNEAGAA
+665 DN
-672 SAFKEVGKD
+672 
-681 IANKLNNQSILL
+681 L
-693 GGY
+693 GPR

>member
-81 IYGTDVL
+81 IYGTDIL
-88 KFSKK
+88 KFSRK

-98 EDMKQGAN
+98 EDMKQGTGGA
-106 GTEGVVGKLT
+106 EGIGGKLT
-116 SFIEKGEKFGN
+116 SFINKAESFGN
-127 DLLSKIGAKLPEDLI
+127 NLLSKIGAKLPEDLI

-151 FKNGKVSKTMVTLAN
+151 FKKSKVSETMVTLTK
-166 LKSNSGGNLLGNL
+166 LKSNSGGNLLGKL

-190 NQILGSALSLGKKKL
+190 NQILGSALELGKKKL

-224 GDNYDNNSPYGGVL
+224 GDKYDNDSPYGEVMI
-238 RGAQYLPEDLINL
+238 GAQYLPEDMIDF
-251 RNDLSSKLNTY
+251 RNDLSSKY
-262 EKPAEPTPFT
+262 VAYKTPE
-272 VAKIPYTNYIAVPVF
+272 VNLPLPITNYIAVPTF

-296 KAKSIAT
+296 KTKLMDS
-303 ENLLEVKKGMAD
+303 LEVKKGMRNG
-315 YSKTGKRGDELNRLV
+315 SDELNRIV
-330 QYNSKDGLKPDDR
+330 QYESADGLKPTGR
-343 DPNLP
+343 DATLP
-348 TLKSL
+348 TLKEL

-368 VNFRATVTGIT
+368 INFRATVTGIT

-456 GSMHVN
+456 GSMHIN

-472 EIPDDAPWEI
+472 EIPDDAPWETG
-482 DAEGLGM
+482 ENGM
-489 GEYILPKV
+489 SEYILPKII
-497 VNVTITLKL
+497 NVTITLKL
-506 VETVGSTHQLA
+506 VETVGSTYQLA

-523 VAETKKA
+523 MAETKKA
-530 DGTVVPAVPAAPAIA
+530 DGTVVPAVPAAPGIA

-560 QIVND
+560 QILND
-565 DRVKNLDKGGDPL
+565 DRIKNLDKGGDPI
-578 KTTQV
+578 KQTQV
-583 SDSPNASAAQKAENP
+583 SDSPNTSTAQKPENP
-598 VATAPK
+598 VAAAPK
-604 ESQDPKGIPVEEY
+604 EPEDPKGKFVMEY
-617 KGYKIYLKQNLPYF
+617 KGLKLY
-631 YMESRSG
+631 STK
-638 DGPVVHKGPESRSAT
+638 KGPYETITSWK
-653 EGELIRFEKDWI
+653 GDEKWQVGQED
-665 DNEAGAA
+665 AA
-672 SAFKEVGKD
+672 SGTQLLADTMKIVIDSRLENEGKRT
-681 IANKLNNQSILL
+681 A
-693 GGY
+693 

>member
-67 VTGLRILATTTSPI
+67 VTGLRILANTTSPI
-81 IYGTDVL
+81 IYGTDIL

-98 EDMKQGAN
+98 EEMKQGAN

-142 PSRIVLNTD
+142 PSRIVLNSD
-151 FKNGKVSKTMVTLAN
+151 FKKSKVSDTMVTLTT
-166 LKSNSGGNLLGNL
+166 LKTNSGGNLLGKL

-251 RNDLSSKLNTY
+251 RNDLSSKLSTY
-262 EKPAEPTPFT
+262 KKPDEPTPFT
-272 VAKIPYTNYIAVPVF
+272 VAKIPYTNYIAVPTF
-287 SKEPKQMYS
+287 SKEPKQRYS
-296 KAKSIAT
+296 KTKLMDS
-303 ENLLEVKKGMAD
+303 LEVKKGLRNG
-315 YSKTGKRGDELNRLV
+315 SDELNRIV
-330 QYNSKDGLKPDDR
+330 QYESTDGLTPTGR
-343 DPNLP
+343 DVNLP
-348 TLKSL
+348 SLKSL

-368 VNFRATVTGIT
+368 VNFRATLTGIT

-445 AVIPPFIRFTL
+445 AVVPPFIRFTL
-456 GSMHVN
+456 GSMYVN
-462 KEAFISDLSY
+462 KESFISDLSY
-472 EIPDDAPWEI
+472 EIPDDAPWETGE
-482 DAEGLGM
+482 DGM
-489 GEYILPKV
+489 GEYILPKLI
-497 VNVTITLKL
+497 NVTMTLKL
-506 VETVGSTHQLA
+506 VETVGSTYQMA

-530 DGTVVPAVPAAPAIA
+530 NGTIVPAVPAAPAIA

-560 QIVND
+560 QIIND
-565 DRVKNLDKGGDPL
+565 DRIKNLDKGGDPI
-578 KTTQV
+578 KQTQV
-583 SDSPNASAAQKAENP
+583 SDSPNATAAQKTQNP
-598 VATAPK
+598 VA
-604 ESQDPKGIPVEEY
+604 EGIKPAVGTTTISGFANPTLTGLTDAELG
-617 KGYKIYLKQNLPYF
+617 KALQLKALQ
-631 YMESRSG
+631 
-638 DGPVVHKGPESRSAT
+638 
-653 EGELIRFEKDWI
+653 EK
-665 DNEAGAA
+665 
-672 SAFKEVGKD
+672 V
-681 IANKLNNQSILL
+681 NKARNTR
-693 GGY
+693 

>member
-81 IYGTDVL
+81 IYGTDIL
-88 KFSKK
+88 KFSRK

-98 EDMKQGAN
+98 EDMKQGTGGA
-106 GTEGVVGKLT
+106 EGIGGKLT
-116 SFIEKGEKFGN
+116 SFINKAESFGN
-127 DLLSKIGAKLPEDLI
+127 NLLSKIGAKLPEDLI
-142 PSRIVLNTD
+142 PSRIVLNSD
-151 FKNGKVSKTMVTLAN
+151 FKKSKVSDTMVTLTK
-166 LKSNSGGNLLGNL
+166 LKSNSGGNLLGKL

-190 NQILGSALSLGKKKL
+190 NQILGSALELGKKKL

-213 SQAAVNFAKDG
+213 SQAAVNFAKNG
-224 GDNYDNNSPYGGVL
+224 GDNYDIDSKYGDAMI
-238 RGAQYLPEDLINL
+238 GAQYLPDDLIDI
-251 RNDLSSKLNTY
+251 RNDLSSKY
-262 EKPAEPTPFT
+262 VAYKTPE
-272 VAKIPYTNYIAVPVF
+272 INLPLPITNYIPVPTF

-296 KAKSIAT
+296 KRKSIAT
-303 ENLLEVKKGMAD
+303 ENSLEVKKGMRNG
-315 YSKTGKRGDELNRLV
+315 SDELNRLV
-330 QYNSKDGLKPDDR
+330 QYDSTDGLTPNGR
-343 DPNLP
+343 DKTLP

-368 VNFRATVTGIT
+368 VNFRATLTGIT

-497 VNVTITLKL
+497 VNVTMTLKL
-506 VETVGSTHQLA
+506 VETVGSTYQMA

-530 DGTVVPAVPAAPAIA
+530 DGTVVPAVPAAPGIA
-545 ASAKRLYGYGASNPN
+545 PSAKRLYGYGASNPN

-565 DRVKNLDKGGDPL
+565 DTAKNLDKGGDPL
-578 KTTQV
+578 KQTQV
-583 SDSPNASAAQKAENP
+583 SDSPNTSTAQKPENP
-598 VATAPK
+598 VAEAPK
-604 ESQDPKGIPVEEY
+604 EKMGPNGIFVEKY
-617 KGYKIYLKQNLPYF
+617 KGYSIYRKPKPPNQQY
-631 YMESRSG
+631 SVRDG
-638 DGPVVHKGPESRSAT
+638 DGVIHTGPEGRSAF
-653 EGELIRFEKDWI
+653 EELLNFERKFI
-665 DNEAGAA
+665 DN
-672 SAFKEVGKD
+672 
-681 IANKLNNQSILL
+681 L
-693 GGY
+693 GPR

>member
-50 ARKTLSGR
+50 ARKTLSSR
-58 LSETKLEEE
+58 LKETKLEAE
-67 VTGLRILATTTSPI
+67 VTGLRILASTTSPI
-81 IYGTDVL
+81 IYGTDIL

-98 EDMKQGAN
+98 EDMKLGAN
-106 GTEGVVGKLT
+106 GTVGLTGKLS
-116 SFIEKGEKFGN
+116 SFIAKAESFGN
-127 DLLSKIGAKLPEDLI
+127 NLLSKIGAKLPEDLI
-142 PSRIVLNTD
+142 PSRIVLNSD
-151 FKNGKVSKTMVTLAN
+151 FKKSKVSDTMVTLTK
-166 LKSNSGGNLLGNL
+166 LKTNSGGNLLGKL

-190 NQILGSALSLGKKKL
+190 NQILGSALELGKKKL

-213 SQAAVNFAKDG
+213 SQAAVNFAEDG
-224 GDNYDNNSPYGGVL
+224 GDNYDNDSKYGDVMTPAL
-238 RGAQYLPEDLINL
+238 YLKEDAIAQ
-251 RNDLSSKLNTY
+251 RNDLSSKFVAY
-262 EKPAEPTPFT
+262 ESDKFNLPLP
-272 VAKIPYTNYIAVPVF
+272 ITNYIAVPTF

-296 KAKSIAT
+296 KTKLMDS
-303 ENLLEVKKGMAD
+303 LEVKRGMRNG
-315 YSKTGKRGDELNRLV
+315 SDELNRIV
-330 QYNSKDGLKPDDR
+330 QYESTDGLTPTGR
-343 DPNLP
+343 DVNIPS
-348 TLKSL
+348 LKSL

-368 VNFRATVTGIT
+368 VNFRATLTGIT

-445 AVIPPFIRFTL
+445 AVVPPFIRFTL

-489 GEYILPKV
+489 SEYILPKLI
-497 VNVTITLKL
+497 NVTMTLKL
-506 VETVGSTHQLA
+506 VETVGSTYQMA
-517 TAERKA
+517 TGERKA
-523 VAETKKA
+523 VAEGKTA
-530 DGTVVPAVPAAPAIA
+530 DGKVVPAVPAAPAIA
-545 ASAKRLYGYGASNPN
+545 ATAKRLYGYGASNPN
-560 QIVND
+560 QILNVD
-565 DRVKNLDKGGDPL
+565 TTKNLDKGGDPI
-578 KTTQV
+578 KQTQV
-583 SDSPNASAAQKAENP
+583 SDSPNVSAAQKTENP
-598 VATAPK
+598 VAEAPK
-604 ESQDPKGIPVEEY
+604 QKMGPNGIFVEKYKDFNIYKKPKPPNMQYSV
-617 KGYKIYLKQNLPYF
+617 
-631 YMESRSG
+631 RDG
-638 DGPVVHKGPESRSAT
+638 DGVIHIGPESRGD
-653 EGELIRFEKDWI
+653 EGELLRYERKFI
-665 DNEAGAA
+665 DAL
-672 SAFKEVGKD
+672 
-681 IANKLNNQSILL
+681 IAR
-693 GGY
+693 

>member
-50 ARKTLSGR
+50 ARKNLSSR
-58 LSETKLEEE
+58 LGETKLEEE
-67 VTGLRILATTTSPI
+67 VTGLRILASTTSPI
-81 IYGTDVL
+81 IYGTDIL
-88 KFSKK
+88 KFSRK

-116 SFIEKGEKFGN
+116 SFINKAESFGN
-127 DLLSKIGAKLPEDLI
+127 NLLSKIGAKLPEDLI
-142 PSRIVLNTD
+142 PSRIVLNSD
-151 FKNGKVSKTMVTLAN
+151 FKKSKVSETMVTLTK
-166 LKSNSGGNLLGNL
+166 LKTNSGGNLLGKL

-190 NQILGSALSLGKKKL
+190 NQILGSAVELGKKKL

-224 GDNYDNNSPYGGVL
+224 GDNYDNDSPYGKVMTPAL
-238 RGAQYLPEDLINL
+238 FLKEDAIAQ
-251 RNDLSSKLNTY
+251 RNDLSSKFVAY
-262 EKPAEPTPFT
+262 EADKFNLPLP
-272 VAKIPYTNYIAVPVF
+272 ITNYIAVPTF

-296 KAKSIAT
+296 KTKLMDS
-303 ENLLEVKKGMAD
+303 LEVKRGMRNG
-315 YSKTGKRGDELNRLV
+315 SDELNRIV
-330 QYNSKDGLKPDDR
+330 QYNSTDGLAPNKEER

-368 VNFRATVTGIT
+368 VNFRATLTGIT

-445 AVIPPFIRFTL
+445 AVVAPFIRFTL

-472 EIPDDAPWEI
+472 EIPDDAPWETGE
-482 DAEGLGM
+482 DGM
-489 GEYILPKV
+489 DEYILPKII
-497 VNVTITLKL
+497 NVTMALKL
-506 VETVGSTHQLA
+506 VETVGSTYQMGF
-517 TAERKA
+517 AERKA
-523 VAETKKA
+523 VAEGKTA
-530 DGTVVPAVPAAPAIA
+530 DGKVVAAVPAAPAIA
-545 ASAKRLYGYGASNPN
+545 ATAKRLYGYGASNPN
-560 QIVND
+560 QILNVD
-565 DRVKNLDKGGDPL
+565 TAKNLDKGGDPI
-578 KTTQV
+578 KQTQT
-583 SDSPNASAAQKAENP
+583 SDSPNASAAQKTENP
-598 VATAPK
+598 VAEAPK
-604 ESQDPKGIPVEEY
+604 EKVGPNGIFVEKY
-617 KGYKIYLKQNLPYF
+617 KGYSIYKKSKPPNMQYLV
-631 YMESRSG
+631 RDG
-638 DGPVVHKGPESRSAT
+638 DGVIHTGPEGRSAFD
-653 EGELIRFEKDWI
+653 ELLNFERKFI
-665 DNEAGAA
+665 DN
-672 SAFKEVGKD
+672 
-681 IANKLNNQSILL
+681 L
-693 GGY
+693 GPR